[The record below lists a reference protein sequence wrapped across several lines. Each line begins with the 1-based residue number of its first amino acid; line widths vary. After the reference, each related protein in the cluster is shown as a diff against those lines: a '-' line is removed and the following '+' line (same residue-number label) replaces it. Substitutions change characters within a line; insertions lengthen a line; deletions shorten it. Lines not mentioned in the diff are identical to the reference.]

1 MLVPRHPPPA
11 VETAVGCVVVN
22 VGSGDR
28 ARTSNDLPVRTRGV
42 PNGKVV
48 RPPLQ
53 VPIQLPNQCQDRLKA
68 LMTVRHLVQLLPLP
82 LDRLFRRKHI
92 RTSCRA
98 LSDRDHTETCIPES
112 SGSLVVSV
120 EKLSPTPPALSPFP
134 ASPFLRLPESP

>member
-82 LDRLFRRKHI
+82 LDSLFRRKHI
-92 RTSCRA
+92 QVLLIA
-98 LSDRDHTETCIPES
+98 PFQIAIIPKR
-112 SGSLVVSV
+112 VSR
-120 EKLSPTPPALSPFP
+120 KF
-134 ASPFLRLPESP
+134 RLAPSTLKSTTRVFSRLIS